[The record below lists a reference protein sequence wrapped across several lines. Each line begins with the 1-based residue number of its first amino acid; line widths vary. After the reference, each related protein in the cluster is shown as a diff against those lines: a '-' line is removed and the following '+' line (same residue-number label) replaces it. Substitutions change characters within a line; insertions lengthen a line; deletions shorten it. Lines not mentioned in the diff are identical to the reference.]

1 MWLSWLGI
9 KLTVVDDRCTRV
21 ETVVGDGCAG
31 AAARLGG
38 VKGLVCSLSTAV
50 RYRVEG
56 TISQGNTNG
65 MAHVWGYLLPAMM
78 PVRKES
84 LPHGWNNSPH

>member
-1 MWLSWLGI
+1 VWMWLSWLGI
-9 KLTVVDDRCTRV
+9 KLTVVDDRSTRV
-21 ETVVGDGCAG
+21 ETVVDDGCAG

-65 MAHVWGYLLPAMM
+65 MATTSGTSCCLP
-78 PVRKES
+78 
-84 LPHGWNNSPH
+84 